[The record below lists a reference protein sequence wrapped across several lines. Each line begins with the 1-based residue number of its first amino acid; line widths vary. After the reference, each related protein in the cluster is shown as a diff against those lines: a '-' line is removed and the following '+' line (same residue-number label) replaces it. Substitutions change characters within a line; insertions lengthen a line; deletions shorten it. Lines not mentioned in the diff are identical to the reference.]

1 MNIGSTQWEFGK
13 AGNVKHTQTHTRTHT
28 NSVPRDT
35 QGGWS
40 LRQESNAIL
49 THVSVAP
56 H

>member
-13 AGNVKHTQTHTRTHT
+13 AGNGKHTQTHTHTYT

-40 LRQESNAIL
+40 LGQGSNATL
-49 THVSVAP
+49 TNVSVAP